1 MEREAKA
8 DQLESREMVSR
19 LRSAGIPAAFINAP
33 QKYNQNVRKPE
44 DHTVQNIL
52 EKKDELR
59 GDPGRRYKNVCGT
72 AQSSKRSPDENL
84 RSPAKIA
91 KVDFIWLA
99 KDITKKREKFSTVC
113 SSNSGLAG
121 TNTSAVKGLVCRY
134 EQMKGTVDQ

>member
-19 LRSAGIPAAFINAP
+19 LRSAGILEAFINSAP
-33 QKYNQNVRKPE
+33 QNYNQNVRKPE

-84 RSPAKIA
+84 QSPAKIA
-91 KVDFIWLA
+91 KVDFIRLA
-99 KDITKKREKFSTVC
+99 KDITKKGRT
-113 SSNSGLAG
+113 L
-121 TNTSAVKGLVCRY
+121 
-134 EQMKGTVDQ
+134 